1 MASLL
6 AGILLARGALDESA
20 AELSPKKKPRPG
32 PPYEH
37 IRLMT
42 SLTSQAA
49 LCWPSGYNAKTEH
62 HLTISRGGAVS
73 LSGGRDAARVSL
85 ADLEVRTSL
94 WYLVLPR
101 SSFTVLYRRLCSVHT
116 HLS

>member
-1 MASLL
+1 
-6 AGILLARGALDESA
+6 
-20 AELSPKKKPRPG
+20 
-32 PPYEH
+32 
-37 IRLMT
+37 MT

-62 HLTISRGGAVS
+62 HLTISRSGAVS

-101 SSFTVLYRRLCSVHT
+101 SSFTVLYRRLAALFT

>member
-20 AELSPKKKPRPG
+20 AELSSKKPRPG
-32 PPYEH
+32 LPYEH

-62 HLTISRGGAVS
+62 HLTISRSGAVS

-94 WYLVLPR
+94 W
-101 SSFTVLYRRLCSVHT
+101 
-116 HLS
+116 